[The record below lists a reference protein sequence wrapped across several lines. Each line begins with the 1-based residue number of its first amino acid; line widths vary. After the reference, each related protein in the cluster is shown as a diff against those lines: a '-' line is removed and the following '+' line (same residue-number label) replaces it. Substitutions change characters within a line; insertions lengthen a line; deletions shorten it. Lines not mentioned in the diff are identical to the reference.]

1 MNKDLIKLA
10 LIGMTAGFCL
20 SAKEAPS
27 SSADKEIAMTKC
39 SKEKPQTNG
48 GSGSSCSGSKGS
60 SCSGSKGSS
69 CSGSSGSSCSGSDD
83 EENDGS
89 SCNCGP
95 SQGDQSSSSQMK
107 NKRKSAAQKVV
118 QGQ

>member
-48 GSGSSCSGSKGS
+48 GSGSSCSGS
-60 SCSGSKGSS
+60 
-69 CSGSSGSSCSGSDD
+69 DD

>member
-48 GSGSSCSGSKGS
+48 GGS